1 MRVECFTHAWS
12 GFRKD
17 RLTMIGSAQKAPVSS
32 AALTAL
38 NMAVVRQAVFERA
51 AEQISERREDATQ
64 AVLQTAENNRTRNAT
79 VGAVI
84 ESNKDKKSETEAL
97 RVEPAESEFKSPDF
111 KGVAGKALDITV

>member
-1 MRVECFTHAWS
+1 
-12 GFRKD
+12 
-17 RLTMIGSAQKAPVSS
+17 MIGSAQKAPVSS

-111 KGVAGKALDITV
+111 NGVVGAALDITV

>member
-1 MRVECFTHAWS
+1 MF
-12 GFRKD
+12 
-17 RLTMIGSAQKAPVSS
+17 GSAQKAPVVS

-38 NMAVVRQAVFERA
+38 NMAVVRQVVFERA

-84 ESNKDKKSETEAL
+84 ENSNDKKSETDAQ
-97 RVEPAESEFKSPDF
+97 RAEPEESEFKSPDF
-111 KGVAGKALDITV
+111 AGASGKALDITV